1 MWWAHLNRKVAAAEW
16 LFISKAA
23 RSSHSLLQPWTV
35 CKRQFSGE
43 HSVFRCVPT
52 TSIAAVLPHSL
63 SYSEN
68 VCEHTHM
75 WAALAYGYR
84 TCRGRDANA
93 LLLLP
98 HPLRD
103 GDRNDFHCRSTPQ
116 RQLRWAMKGKQCGS
130 PAEQREMLWYTARQ
144 NRFLKIKEKDSRGPF
159 LPLVVVDSPKH
170 WVWRGFWSLEFDAR
184 LIHRLLR
191 VCTRWPRVNEH
202 KLITFAHQGNVQLN
216 LICTLQ
222 LKIFEYFSGAFYW
235 DKMAL
240 QESIKRTET
249 NQQITAA
256 IFHTLISQ
264 LSDHSLTEIKVICYE
279 LYRNDGPIPPSY
291 PSPLQ
296 PLCSA
301 PR

>member
-1 MWWAHLNRKVAAAEW
+1 MDCLQKAVLRRTFRVPLCAHYLDCCCASTFFVLQWECVRAHTHVGGSGLWLQNVQREGRKCSPSPPPPTQRWWQEW
-16 LFISKAA
+16 LPLQKHTPKTAPMGNEGKAMWLASWAA
-23 RSSHSLLQPWTV
+23 R
-35 CKRQFSGE
+35 
-43 HSVFRCVPT
+43 
-52 TSIAAVLPHSL
+52 
-63 SYSEN
+63 
-68 VCEHTHM
+68 
-75 WAALAYGYR
+75 
-84 TCRGRDANA
+84 
-93 LLLLP
+93 
-98 HPLRD
+98 
-103 GDRNDFHCRSTPQ
+103 
-116 RQLRWAMKGKQCGS
+116 
-130 PAEQREMLWYTARQ
+130 MLWYTARQ

-264 LSDHSLTEIKVICYE
+264 LSSFSD
-279 LYRNDGPIPPSY
+279 RD
-291 PSPLQ
+291 
-296 PLCSA
+296 
-301 PR
+301 